1 MSLTISQRTN
11 RGQTPTKA
19 GFFVNHIALMLYYR
33 VFGRI
38 KERDLSLKYSVE
50 DVISVAKRI
59 TVQNI
64 NGEWNENIPDLSD
77 LKAYTEVMQ

>member
-1 MSLTISQRTN
+1 
-11 RGQTPTKA
+11 
-19 GFFVNHIALMLYYR
+19 MLYYR
-33 VFGRI
+33 VLGRI
-38 KERDLSLKYSVE
+38 KERGLSSKYSVE

-64 NGEWNENIPDLSD
+64 NGEWNENIPALSD

>member
-1 MSLTISQRTN
+1 MNDEQSSYSVAMVNREEGYDSEGMKKNEKYFGTI
-11 RGQTPTKA
+11 A
-19 GFFVNHIALMLYYR
+19 
-33 VFGRI
+33 
-38 KERDLSLKYSVE
+38 LSLKYSVE

-64 NGEWNENIPDLSD
+64 NGEWHENIPDLSD

>member
-1 MSLTISQRTN
+1 M
-11 RGQTPTKA
+11 
-19 GFFVNHIALMLYYR
+19 
-33 VFGRI
+33 
-38 KERDLSLKYSVE
+38 KYSVE